1 MALGTYAQLQTS
13 IANWLDR
20 DDLTTAIP
28 DFITLAEA
36 RFNREL
42 RVRDMIVRKQAVSDK
57 QYVQLPSDWLHAKN
71 IQIGTTVLE
80 FKTMDDAD
88 RLRAA
93 PLSGK
98 TRYFTIVG
106 SSLELLPTPSDDVEI
121 EMAYYKTIPALS
133 GENTTNWLL
142 TKSPDLYLYASLLQ
156 AAPFLDNDERV
167 PLWET
172 AVTKTIESMNAESK
186 AAEASGSRLIARRRT
201 FG

>member
-13 IANWLDR
+13 VASWLDR
-20 DDLTTAIP
+20 DDLVTAIP

-57 QYVQLPSDWLHAKN
+57 QYVQLPADWLHAKN

-88 RLRAA
+88 RLRVT
-93 PLSGK
+93 PMSGK

-106 SSLELLPTPSDDVEI
+106 SSLELLPTPSDDVQI
-121 EMAYYKTIPALS
+121 EMAYYKNIPALS
-133 GENTTNWLL
+133 ANSTNWLL
-142 TKSPDLYLYASLLQ
+142 TKAPDLYLYGSLLQ

-186 AAEASGSRLIARRRT
+186 AAEVSGSRLTARRRT

>member
-13 IANWLDR
+13 VASWLDR
-20 DDLTTAIP
+20 DDLVTAIP

-57 QYVQLPSDWLHAKN
+57 QYVQLPADWLHAKN

-88 RLRAA
+88 RLRAT
-93 PLSGK
+93 PMSGK

-106 SSLELLPTPSDDVEI
+106 SSLELLPTPSDDVQI
-121 EMAYYKTIPALS
+121 EMAYYKNIPALS
-133 GENTTNWLL
+133 SNSTNWLL
-142 TKSPDLYLYASLLQ
+142 TKAPDLYLYGSLLQ

-186 AAEASGSRLIARRRT
+186 AAEVSGSRLTARRRT